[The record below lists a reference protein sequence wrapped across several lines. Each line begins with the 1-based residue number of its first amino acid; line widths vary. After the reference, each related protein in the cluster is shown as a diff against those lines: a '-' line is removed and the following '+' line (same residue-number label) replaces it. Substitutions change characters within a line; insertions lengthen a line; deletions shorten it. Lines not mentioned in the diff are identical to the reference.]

1 MVDGISRNMS
11 GIGSTL
17 KVGEVES
24 MKWTKC
30 KTFCVPKRPHDERSK
45 AIWQQDCNS
54 YAPFVQFHNQE
65 NDIIVSG
72 VEVLCIHGVEGEQSM
87 HKPKTLRML

>member
-30 KTFCVPKRPHDERSK
+30 KTFCVPKRPHDGRSK
-45 AIWQQDCNS
+45 AVWQWDRNS
-54 YAPFVQFHNQE
+54 YALFVQFHNQE
-65 NDIIVSG
+65 NNIIVSG
-72 VEVLCIHGVEGEQSM
+72 VEVLCIHGVEGEQNM